1 MVYRRNVIRLHHR
14 DKAGRPLRVRWALE
28 EAGAAYDF
36 AVMTQEEGEGDE
48 HKRRHPLGRVPVLET
63 EDGFLFESAALCL
76 QVADLYPDAN
86 LIPPPGTYERG
97 LVYQWTVWAMSELEP
112 AIIRAYMAQQA
123 DDADR
128 AKSTQERL
136 TKLFAALEQ
145 ALDGHDFVTGDDF
158 TIADVVVGGVLVAA
172 QRRELMPDSPNVNAY
187 LERLN
192 ARPAKQRAYD
202 LG

>member
-1 MVYRRNVIRLHHR
+1 MLRLHHR

-28 EAGAAYDF
+28 EAGADYDF
-36 AVMTQEEGEGDE
+36 AVMTQEEGKGEE

-76 QVADLYPDAN
+76 QVADLHPDAR

-112 AIIRAYMAQQA
+112 AIIRAYMAAQGE
-123 DDADR
+123 DAER
-128 AKSTQERL
+128 AKSTHERL
-136 TKLFAALEQ
+136 MNLFAALERG
-145 ALDGHDFVTGDDF
+145 LDGQNFVTGDDF

-172 QRRELMPDSPNVNAY
+172 QSRKLMPASPNVSAY
-187 LERLN
+187 LDRLN
-192 ARPAKQRAYD
+192 ARPAKQRAYAS
-202 LG
+202 G